1 VGGGPTAIVAD
12 GQSDPFG
19 IAVDASNVY
28 WTNYD
33 LDGRVMKVPIAGG
46 NPMLLASRLV
56 YPARVD
62 ARAGTVYWATWTNQC
77 RSGAIMKVPIGG
89 GEPTV
94 LATGQTS
101 PDCIPVDATS
111 VNWTSYDS
119 QSLMRLTP
127 K

>member
-1 VGGGPTAIVAD
+1 
-12 GQSDPFG
+12 
-19 IAVDASNVY
+19 
-28 WTNYD
+28 
-33 LDGRVMKVPIAGG
+33 
-46 NPMLLASRLV
+46 
-56 YPARVD
+56 
-62 ARAGTVYWATWTNQC
+62 
-77 RSGAIMKVPIGG
+77 MKVPIGG

-111 VNWTSYDS
+111 VYWTSYDS